1 MLRNYMKVSV
11 RNILRNKVYSF
22 INIAGLA
29 IGMAASILI
38 SLWIMDELNFNGF
51 NKNLNRI
58 FLIPQTQHYKN
69 TADFTV
75 SPTPIALAPF
85 LKSAYPEIEYATRY
99 DPYEG
104 KALVSYGDKNFNEDI
119 TFADPDFFKIFT
131 FTFIEGDPNTAL
143 NEPNSIVIT
152 KDVAEKY
159 FGDKDPVGKMF
170 RINEKYE
177 FKVTGVIKNIP
188 HNSDIQFTFLAPMK
202 ALEDYGV
209 DLNDWGNNRLFTYV
223 LLQKGVSYKTESQ
236 KIKTV
241 LQNHTRSPAAGDL
254 FLFPFKDYHLYS
266 IAGSGGRIMSV
277 RLFSIIALITLLTA
291 CINFM
296 NLATARASKRT
307 TEVGI
312 KKVVGASRGQIAK
325 QFFGEAF
332 LLTLISSAFAIFL
345 VELFLPVFNEMANK
359 HLLLSKLSGSSIVL
373 MIGIVVLTAV
383 VSGIYPALYLSSF
396 RPISIFRKAVDKRS
410 GNFALR
416 RVLLVFQ
423 FAISIFLIISTAVV
437 VMQLHYLVN
446 KDLGFDKENILYF
459 SVDEG
464 VRNNIE
470 DIRNEL
476 LKNTNIKDVSCTS
489 HIPFEV
495 YSNGGGWSWEGKD
508 TRQEVLISFLGVD
521 YDFLRTFDVKLLDGR
536 FFSPKFP
543 SDTLNVVINQTFAN
557 IIGNGSIVGKVLS
570 NGNFHSNII
579 GVVKDFNFT
588 DLQTKTG
595 PLLIYLTKSPNY
607 VFVKVNSH
615 LPEAISYIRGV
626 YKKLNPAYPF
636 QYHFLDQTYEQ
647 SFMSETRLSKIFNGF
662 AILAIII
669 SCLGLFGLA
678 SFVAEQKTKEIGMR
692 KVLGASVLQ
701 IVKNLTLQ
709 FLSWVLLAN
718 VIAWPVAYYYLG
730 NWLENYPYRIQMNV
744 WIFIGSGLMAL
755 LIAAI
760 TVSLQAL
767 KAATANPV
775 ESLRYE

>member
-1 MLRNYMKVSV
+1 MKS
-11 RNILRNKVYSF
+11 
-22 INIAGLA
+22 
-29 IGMAASILI
+29 
-38 SLWIMDELNFNGF
+38 
-51 NKNLNRI
+51 
-58 FLIPQTQHYKN
+58 Q
-69 TADFTV
+69 
-75 SPTPIALAPF
+75 
-85 LKSAYPEIEYATRY
+85 YPEIKYATRY

-104 KALVSYGDKNFNEDI
+104 KTLVNYGDKNFREEI

-131 FTFIEGDPNTAL
+131 FTFIQGNPNTVL
-143 NEPNSIVIT
+143 DDPNSIVIT
-152 KDVAEKY
+152 NDIADKY
-159 FGDKDPVGKMF
+159 FGHEDPIGKIF
-170 RINEKYE
+170 RVSEKYE
-177 FKVTGVIKNIP
+177 FKVTGVIRNIP
-188 HNSDIQFTFLAPMK
+188 DNSDIQFTLLAPMK
-202 ALEDYGV
+202 ALENYGT
-209 DLNDWGNNRLFTYV
+209 DLNNWGNNRLFTYV
-223 LLQKGVSYKTESQ
+223 LLQKGVSYKAESQ
-236 KIKTV
+236 KIRQV
-241 LQNHTRSPAAGDL
+241 LPNHSTTASAGHL
-254 FLFPFKDYHLYS
+254 FLFPFRDYHLHS
-266 IAGSGGRIMSV
+266 ITGSGGRITSV
-277 RLFSIIALITLLTA
+277 RLFSVIAFIILLIA

-312 KKVVGASRGQIAK
+312 KKVVGASRSQIAK
-325 QFFGEAF
+325 QFFGEAI
-332 LLTLISSAFAIFL
+332 LLTLISSALALLL
-345 VELFLPVFNEMANK
+345 VELFLPVFNEVSNK
-359 HLLLSKLSGSSIVL
+359 HLLLGSLSGSSIVL
-373 MIGIVVLTAV
+373 MIGIVVLTGII
-383 VSGIYPALYLSSF
+383 SGIYPALYLSSF

-416 RVLLVFQ
+416 RLLVVFQ

-446 KDLGFDKENILYF
+446 KDLGFDRQNIFYF
-459 SVDEG
+459 PVDER

-470 DIRNEL
+470 NIRNEL
-476 LKNTNIKDVSCTS
+476 VKSTNIKGVSCTS
-489 HIPFEV
+489 DIPFEV

-536 FFSPKFP
+536 FFSRKFP
-543 SDTLNVVINQTFAN
+543 SDTLNVVINQAFAN

-588 DLQTKTG
+588 DLQSKTG
-595 PLLIYLTKSPNY
+595 PLLIYLTKSPRY
-607 VFVKVNSH
+607 IFVKVNSH

-626 YKKLNPAYPF
+626 YNKFNPAYPF
-636 QYHFLDQTYEQ
+636 QYHFLDQTYER
-647 SFMSETRLSKIFNGF
+647 SFISETRLSKIFNGF
-662 AILAIII
+662 AILAVII

-678 SFVAEQKTKEIGMR
+678 SFVAEQKTKRIGIR
-692 KVLGASVLQ
+692 KVLGASVGQL
-701 IVKNLTLQ
+701 VKNLTFQ
-709 FLSWVLLAN
+709 FLSWVVLAN
-718 VIAWPVAYYYLG
+718 VIAWPVAYYYLS